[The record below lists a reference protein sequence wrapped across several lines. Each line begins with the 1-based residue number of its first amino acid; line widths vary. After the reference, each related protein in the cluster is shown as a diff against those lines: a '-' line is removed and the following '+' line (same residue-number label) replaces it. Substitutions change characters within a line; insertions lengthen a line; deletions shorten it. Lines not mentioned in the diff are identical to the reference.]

1 MLMPGLALIVW
12 VLVFAAALVGL
23 AVGARLPDRHRTAE
37 SRSVVSVSMAMV
49 GTLFHALAGPAACQ
63 RQLPHSKL
71 EKQLLVLISTDLM
84 RTDRFLREY
93 GPEANDAR
101 AVLRQYAA
109 ATLHDIF
116 PPNGGQPQTENEVTL
131 QLLAEAE
138 SKLANLSPATNV
150 QRWALEEAKVLVVGG
165 IGDARW
171 KLVVQGENTVPPGL
185 LALLVFWLVLLFASY
200 GLFAPRHATT
210 MVVLLLSS
218 AATAGAIVLIIN
230 LERPLVGF
238 VRLSAEPMEHAVA
251 KLSE

>member
-12 VLVFAAALVGL
+12 GLVFAAALVGL
-23 AVGARLPDRHRTAE
+23 AVGARLPDRHRTDE

-49 GTLFHALAGPAACQ
+49 GTLTALVLGLLLSNASYSFRAQ
-63 RQLPHSKL
+63 
-71 EKQLLVLISTDLM
+71 KQLLVLISADLM
-84 RTDRFLREY
+84 RTDRFLRAY

-116 PPNGGQPQTENEVTL
+116 PPNGGQPQMENEVTL
-131 QLLAEAE
+131 ELLAEAE
-138 SKLANLSPATNV
+138 RKLANLSPATNV
-150 QRWALEEAKVLVVGG
+150 QRWALEEVRVLVIDG

-171 KLVVQGENTVPPGL
+171 KLVVQGENTVPTAL
-185 LALLVFWLVLLFASY
+185 LVLLVFWLVLLFASY

-218 AATAGAIVLIIN
+218 AATAGAIALIID
-230 LERPLVGF
+230 LERPIGGF

-251 KLSE
+251 EMSR

>member
-1 MLMPGLALIVW
+1 MLVPGSALIVW

-23 AVGARLPDRHRTAE
+23 VVGARLPDRHRTDE

-49 GTLFHALAGPAACQ
+49 GTLTALVLGLLLSNASISFRTQ
-63 RQLPHSKL
+63 
-71 EKQLLVLISTDLM
+71 KQLLTLIATDLM
-84 RTDRFLREY
+84 RTDRFLRTY

-116 PPNGGQPQTENEVTL
+116 PPNGGQPQMENEVTL

-138 SKLANLSPATNV
+138 RKLANLSPATNL
-150 QRWALEEAKVLVVGG
+150 QRWTLEEARVMVIND

-171 KLVVQGENTVPPGL
+171 KLVVQSENTVPT
-185 LALLVFWLVLLFASY
+185 ALLVLLVLWLVLLFASY

-210 MVVLLLSS
+210 MVMLLLSS
-218 AATAGAIVLIIN
+218 AATAGAIALIID
-230 LERPLVGF
+230 LERPIGGF
-238 VRLSAEPMEHAVA
+238 VGLSAEPMEHAVA
-251 KLSE
+251 ELSR